1 MELKQRVE
9 LRRLLVPQL
18 NQSLKIL
25 ALPLLDLKAVVEAEM
40 LDNPFLEE
48 TPANDAIPKLT
59 VTSSLPS
66 QNIPGQDLDFRLG
79 SLTKK
84 ASLQDMLL
92 RQLGMF
98 ADTDEELRVGQEIIG
113 NIDENGYLKATLDE
127 ITDRL
132 NVPLEKAEHALKLI
146 QQFEPAG
153 VAARTIP
160 ECLLIQL
167 ELANENNHLLRKI
180 VESHLEDVAKK
191 NYSHI
196 AKTLKE
202 PLDVIEPLVKKIL
215 KLDPKPGRNYSTEE
229 IQHIIPDAVID
240 EKDEELEITINNED
254 IPTININKDYKK
266 MLKSNNLDP
275 QTKEFLKGKLS
286 KALEILRAIS
296 RRKFTLRKIVEIIAQ
311 IQQEAIIN
319 DLSYLKPLTFQEV
332 AQKMD
337 MHESTV
343 CRAIMNKYVKTPWG
357 IVALK
362 DFFSSHIQDQ
372 NGQSVSSTHV
382 KRLIKEI
389 IEQEDKKH
397 PLSDQEISGILAK
410 EKSLKVSR
418 RTVTK
423 YREELK
429 ILSSVYRK
437 ER

>member
-1 MELKQRVE
+1 ME
-9 LRRLLVPQL
+9 LRRLLVPEL

-66 QNIPGQDLDFRLG
+66 QNIPGPDLDFRLG

-84 ASLQDMLL
+84 ASLEDVCL

-98 ADTDEELRVGQEIIG
+98 AETDEELRIGQEIIG

-127 ITDRL
+127 IASSL
-132 NVPLEKAEHALKLI
+132 NVSIEKTEHALKLI

-153 VAARTIP
+153 VAARTVP

-167 ELANENNHLLRKI
+167 ELANENDPLLIKI

-196 AKTLKE
+196 AKALKE
-202 PLDVIEPLVKKIL
+202 PLAVIEPLVKKIL
-215 KLDPKPGRNYSTEE
+215 RLDPKPGRNYSNEE
-229 IQHIIPDAVID
+229 IQHIIPDVVID
-240 EKDEELEITINNED
+240 EKDEELEIMINDED
-254 IPTININKDYKK
+254 IPTLNINKDYKE
-266 MLKSNNLDP
+266 MLKNNNLDP
-275 QTKEFLKGKLS
+275 QTREFLKDKLN
-286 KALEILRAIS
+286 KALEILRSIS
-296 RRKFTLRKIVEIIAQ
+296 KRKFTLRKIVEIIAQ

-319 DLSYLKPLTFQEV
+319 DLSCLKPLTFQEV
-332 AQKMD
+332 AQKLD

-343 CRAIMNKYVKTPWG
+343 CRAVMNKYVKIPWG

-362 DFFSSHIQDQ
+362 DFFSSRIHDQ
-372 NGQSVSSTHV
+372 NGQSVSSSRV
-382 KRLIKEI
+382 KRLIKEL
-389 IEQEDKKH
+389 IEREDKKH
-397 PLSDQEISGILAK
+397 PLSDQEISDILAK
-410 EKSLKVSR
+410 ENNLKACR

-423 YREELK
+423 YREEAKLA
-429 ILSSVYRK
+429 SSPFRK

>member
-1 MELKQRVE
+1 ME
-9 LRRLLVPQL
+9 LRRLLVPEL

-25 ALPLLDLKAVVEAEM
+25 ALPLLDLKAVVETEM

-59 VTSSLPS
+59 VTSSSPS
-66 QNIPGQDLDFRLG
+66 QNIPGPDLDFRLG

-84 ASLQDMLL
+84 SSLEDVLL

-98 ADTDEELRVGQEIIG
+98 AETDEELRIGQEIIG
-113 NIDENGYLKATLDE
+113 NIDENGYLKASLDE
-127 ITDRL
+127 IADRL
-132 NVPLEKAEHALKLI
+132 NMPIEKAEQALKLI

-153 VAARTIP
+153 VAARTVP

-167 ELANENNHLLRKI
+167 ELANENDPLLRKI

-202 PLDVIEPLVKKIL
+202 PLAVIEPLVKKML
-215 KLDPKPGRNYSTEE
+215 RLDPKPGRNYSTEE
-229 IQHIIPDAVID
+229 IQHIIPDVVID

-254 IPTININKDYKK
+254 IPTLNINKDYKE
-266 MLKSNNLDP
+266 MLKNNNLDP
-275 QTKEFLKGKLS
+275 KTQEFLKDKLS
-286 KALEILRAIS
+286 KALEILRSIS
-296 RRKFTLRKIVEIIAQ
+296 KRKFTLRKIVEIIAQ
-311 IQQEAIIN
+311 IQQDAIIN
-319 DLSYLKPLTFQEV
+319 DLSCLKPLTFGEV
-332 AQKMD
+332 AQKLD

-343 CRAIMNKYVKTPWG
+343 CRAVMNKYVKIPWG

-362 DFFSSHIQDQ
+362 DFFSSHIHGQ
-372 NGQSVSSTHV
+372 NGQSVSSSHV
-382 KRLIKEI
+382 KRLIKELI
-389 IEQEDKKH
+389 DREDKKH
-397 PLSDQEISGILAK
+397 PLSDQDICGMLSK
-410 EKSLKVSR
+410 EKNLNISR
-418 RTVTK
+418 RTIAK

-429 ILSSVYRK
+429 ILSTTFRK

>member
-1 MELKQRVE
+1 ME
-9 LRRLLVPQL
+9 LRRLLVPEL

-25 ALPLLDLKAVVEAEM
+25 ALPLLDLKAIVEAEM

-66 QNIPGQDLDFRLG
+66 QNIPGPDLDFRLG

-84 ASLQDMLL
+84 ASLEDVCL

-98 ADTDEELRVGQEIIG
+98 AETDEELRIGQEIIG

-127 ITDRL
+127 IASSL
-132 NVPLEKAEHALKLI
+132 NVSIEKTEHALKLI

-153 VAARTIP
+153 VAARTVP

-167 ELANENNHLLRKI
+167 ELANENDPLLIKI

-196 AKTLKE
+196 AKALKE
-202 PLDVIEPLVKKIL
+202 PLAVIEPLVKKIL
-215 KLDPKPGRNYSTEE
+215 RLDPKPGRNYSNEE
-229 IQHIIPDAVID
+229 IQHIIPDVVID
-240 EKDEELEITINNED
+240 EKDEELEIMINDED
-254 IPTININKDYKK
+254 IPTLNINKDYKE
-266 MLKSNNLDP
+266 MLKNNNLDP
-275 QTKEFLKGKLS
+275 QTREFLKDKLN
-286 KALEILRAIS
+286 KALEILRSIS
-296 RRKFTLRKIVEIIAQ
+296 KRKFTLRKIVEIIAQ

-319 DLSYLKPLTFQEV
+319 DLSCLKPLTFQEV
-332 AQKMD
+332 AQKLD

-343 CRAIMNKYVKTPWG
+343 CRAVMNKYVKIPWG

-362 DFFSSHIQDQ
+362 DFFSSRIQDQ
-372 NGQSVSSTHV
+372 NGQSVSSSHV
-382 KRLIKEI
+382 KRLIKEL
-389 IEQEDKKH
+389 IEREDKKH
-397 PLSDQEISGILAK
+397 PLSDQEISDILTR
-410 EKSLKVSR
+410 ENNLKVCR

-423 YREELK
+423 YREESKLA
-429 ILSSVYRK
+429 SSPFRR

>member
-1 MELKQRVE
+1 MELRQKME
-9 LRRLLVPQL
+9 LRRLLVPEL

-25 ALPLLDLKAVVEAEM
+25 ALPLLDLKAVVETEM

-59 VTSSLPS
+59 VTSSSPS
-66 QNIPGQDLDFRLG
+66 QNIPGPDLDFRLG

-84 ASLQDMLL
+84 SSLEDVLL

-98 ADTDEELRVGQEIIG
+98 AETDEELRIGQEIIG
-113 NIDENGYLKATLDE
+113 NIDENGYLKASLDE
-127 ITDRL
+127 IADRL
-132 NVPLEKAEHALKLI
+132 NMPIEKAEQALKLI

-153 VAARTIP
+153 VAARTVP

-167 ELANENNHLLRKI
+167 ELANENDPLLRKI

-202 PLDVIEPLVKKIL
+202 PLAVIEPLVKKML
-215 KLDPKPGRNYSTEE
+215 RLDPKPGRNYSTEE
-229 IQHIIPDAVID
+229 IQHIIPDVVID

-254 IPTININKDYKK
+254 IPTLNINKDYKE
-266 MLKSNNLDP
+266 MLKNNNLDP
-275 QTKEFLKGKLS
+275 KTQEFLKDKLS
-286 KALEILRAIS
+286 KALEILRSIS
-296 RRKFTLRKIVEIIAQ
+296 KRKFTLRKIVEIIAQ
-311 IQQEAIIN
+311 IQQDAIIN
-319 DLSYLKPLTFQEV
+319 DLSCLKPLTFGEV
-332 AQKMD
+332 AQKLD

-343 CRAIMNKYVKTPWG
+343 CRAVMNKYVKIPWG

-362 DFFSSHIQDQ
+362 DFFSSHIHGQ
-372 NGQSVSSTHV
+372 NGQSVSSSHV
-382 KRLIKEI
+382 KRLIKELI
-389 IEQEDKKH
+389 DREDKKH
-397 PLSDQEISGILAK
+397 PLSDQDICGMLSK
-410 EKSLKVSR
+410 EKNLNISR
-418 RTVTK
+418 RTIAK

-429 ILSSVYRK
+429 ILSTTFRK